1 MCVCAQV
8 CACVCVCVY
17 ACRRVVCAYVHTT
30 CPILGLQELSSESSF
45 VYIFYSQLYVEK
57 GKWGS
62 RLAPGSRTQIS
73 VRVHMSHFID
83 VLTAQEC
90 NNGF

>member
-45 VYIFYSQLYVEK
+45 VYIFIHSYM
-57 GKWGS
+57 S
-62 RLAPGSRTQIS
+62 RKANGALVSHLAAERKSASECTCRIS
-73 VRVHMSHFID
+73 SMY
-83 VLTAQEC
+83 
-90 NNGF
+90 